1 MNGDWHNINGGGLPF
16 RRPPPTVD
24 DALPYSPFTSI
35 IPFSPD
41 IIPFPTA
48 EPPTPPTTL
57 TPDQQKAA
65 KKAVGIL
72 NDEIE
77 GQSTAQ
83 HLHDT
88 LKQLRNLLHR
98 DKLPEYHFKP
108 MPQLATPPPDSPVKG
123 TNGESSGYTPALSPF
138 ARMLLKQTDITFT
151 TPSVGASERPR
162 KERSPPRQPAAPQP
176 VRVAPQIASTP
187 NGSAHARNADLPY
200 PSSALSSAPS
210 STPVRPP
217 GPAVIIKPKSVSR
230 EEFRYIDSINT
241 SENLS
246 QKQEDKRAEGGAAV
260 LRPHEREIADG
271 KIDLLETLVTNL
283 TEDKDDL
290 DGSQHF
296 RKIITPDGEFNV
308 LKSRSMDNL
317 SEKMSGVVSL
327 GRFDAL
333 PVELVMQIQS
343 LLHPT
348 VLSTT
353 KNGLFSRDE
362 ATLELTESITTAKF
376 ALKSSK
382 LLLETMIEG
391 RDDYRMRREEIVDTI
406 IDLIKLVKDACIIP
420 IVQSRR
426 SGESQDLFNAA
437 SAYRQDLQAVLR
449 LSGAVLTRF
458 ATVIGKYNLSDR
470 ALNTLEYLTLE
481 LLVEQNSE
489 SEKDSVFTIRKFEHF
504 RQKAMDVLAQIFA
517 RYPDQRTSILSGIF
531 SNLEKLPD
539 KKASAR
545 QFVSAREMPIMTIS
559 ALFMRFVQV
568 VATNPGPRT
577 TSSTDSEI
585 KDVIVE
591 DDVSD
596 YEPGTSTKIVKK
608 VNKGRGTPTFI
619 AQNLT
624 TTATNTASFI
634 VTQLCERASN
644 TSKSGDKP
652 FRNLLD
658 LFIDDF
664 CNVLGSPQWPAAVML
679 LQVLLVRMRTILQD
693 DQANK
698 HSVVDKDMALTT
710 MARIG
715 CGVIDFKDQL
725 KKLKQRL
732 DVSQS
737 DLSSNLDRLVND
749 AMSEDQKE
757 RVNDVDLLAFDG
769 PYRMVIESLVE
780 YLDLRPSQEDP
791 HLQATTGCYVSSW
804 LTAVTKAFPEPNQ
817 ESRPEPIQIVQQ
829 CLESMI
835 VDPKWLARK
844 YKFQPVSDDQSKLA
858 AGIITLQSQ
867 VCRYLSQIVNFM
879 QLYAQDKIS
888 PKLRSRGTTAL
899 QQLLDKDPKVISEGH
914 VINMISSLRDSSPMV
929 REATLS
935 LLSNCLAKEPSLER
949 HVLPQIL
956 DMTTDP
962 SNGPKKKAIKLLKEI
977 YLRSN
982 SKQVRLKIAAPL
994 LLPSQ
999 DDESTIAELG
1009 RNVLEEIW
1017 LTTAS
1022 SGTKTDDSQH
1032 RLNRE
1037 QRAAFMVDLLESVGQ
1052 STVHLEAFEKFFIHC
1067 VSPES
1072 KAPAANLRICGELVA
1087 DLVDEVIDPG
1097 NGTDNKSQTRVMN
1110 TLSVFARIKP
1120 TLFSVDYLR
1129 HLKLYIKTIVNT
1141 DDVALVRPTVV
1152 VFRHVLPTLPS
1163 LQHAFAEEIRGSLMR
1178 NVPKLAKFASLGW
1191 PTSRE
1196 TLLDVVHCLWA
1207 ISGIS
1212 SIGAEKIFVTTCS
1225 VISQLRPLLSSANV
1239 LASAKESAVEKEKE
1253 DATKLKEK
1261 ILSYLILLGA
1271 FGQVCSLDQHA
1282 EPFVAKLR
1290 ATISKNEAL
1299 KKQMEPSLNQKSP
1312 PPPSLLLLDTVR
1324 PFTMQAWELDI
1335 REQALQSM
1343 GGICQQSPEHF
1354 MRSEV
1359 EKVVKLVF
1367 INEDNHSLRHV
1378 ALSFFRQFFT
1388 VAERRS
1394 ETGAQIAIGKG
1405 AVNGSARLETSF
1417 AATGNDQATLHLA
1430 QRFLEDFVKAA
1441 LQNKNELAVI
1451 ATDIIASI
1459 SRQGLVHPKE
1469 CGAALVALATSPNK
1483 SLAQVAGDEHRRIHE
1498 KQESY
1503 LEKEYMQAIHMA
1515 FRYQLD
1521 LFNDPRGMVEAT
1533 HTPKLA
1539 KLFEALKTGKKASLK
1554 KFIANFCKQID
1565 FDLSKLDASGPVPE
1579 AILYARFCLENLA
1592 LLDFPHQEE
1601 LAVFLN
1607 AVEAMVLNTTGPAVG
1622 VVIAEELPKQYIQV
1636 EQPQPMDPFQQHMLA
1651 AGPMNGML
1659 PSQPLPP
1666 VIQTVPQLAPPN
1678 IDDGRLRQIATAC
1691 TILQM
1696 VWETRSFIRRWYGI
1710 KHNGPIPQKEFAKPA
1725 TRNHLATTS
1734 KDLWERLS
1742 GVMSALDTRESMVKQ
1757 CYDFAD
1763 LLDIDRETFI
1773 DADGDDN
1780 LDAGYET
1787 PNDDGESSIPFPT
1800 SGRGRKRK
1808 SNVSLGGST
1817 PKKSKVRPTGSK
1829 KKRTSR
1835 TPDGEDDS
1843 D

>member
-1 MNGDWHNINGGGLPF
+1 MNGNWHNTNGGGLPIG
-16 RRPPPTVD
+16 RPPPTVD
-24 DALPYSPFTSI
+24 NALPYSPFTSI

-57 TPDQQKAA
+57 NPDQQKAA

-83 HLHDT
+83 HLHNT
-88 LKQLRNLLHR
+88 LNQLRNLLHR

-108 MPQLATPPPDSPVKG
+108 MPQLATPPPDSPVKSE
-123 TNGESSGYTPALSPF
+123 NGDSTTYAPALSPF
-138 ARMLLKQTDITFT
+138 ARMLLKQTDVTFT
-151 TPSVGASERPR
+151 TPSVSAPERTHREP
-162 KERSPPRQPAAPQP
+162 SPPQQTAPTQQARAAPHP
-176 VRVAPQIASTP
+176 PATP
-187 NGSAHARNADLPY
+187 NSNAFAQNTDLPY
-200 PSSALSSAPS
+200 PSSAISTAPS

-217 GPAVIIKPKSVSR
+217 GPAVVIKPKAGPR
-230 EEFRYIDSINT
+230 EGFRYIDHIET
-241 SENLS
+241 PGRLS
-246 QKQEDKRAEGGAAV
+246 QKKEDNRSEGGVAV

-271 KIDLLETLVTNL
+271 KIELLDTLITNL

-296 RKIITPDGEFNV
+296 IKTMTPDGEFNV
-308 LKSRSMDNL
+308 LKPRSMDNL

-327 GRFDAL
+327 GRFHAI
-333 PVELVMQIQS
+333 PVDLAMQIQS
-343 LLHPT
+343 LLYPA
-348 VLSTT
+348 VISTT
-353 KNGLFSRDE
+353 KNGLFPRDE
-362 ATLELTESITTAKF
+362 GTLELTDSIATARF

-391 RDDYRMRREEIVDTI
+391 RDDYRMRREEIVDSI
-406 IDLIKLVKDACIIP
+406 IDLIKLIKDACIIP
-420 IVQSRR
+420 IVQARR
-426 SGESQDLFNAA
+426 SGESQELWNAA
-437 SAYRQDLQAVLR
+437 SAQRQDLQPVLR
-449 LSGAVLTRF
+449 LCGAVLTRF

-489 SEKDSVFTIRKFEHF
+489 HEKDSVFTIKKFEHF

-545 QFVSAREMPIMTIS
+545 QFVSAREVPIMTIS

-568 VATNPGPRT
+568 VATNPGPRA
-577 TSSTDSEI
+577 TSADSDI
-585 KDVIVE
+585 KHVMVE
-591 DDVSD
+591 DEVSD
-596 YEPGTSTKIVKK
+596 YEPGTSESTAKKI
-608 VNKGRGTPTFI
+608 NKGKGTPEFI

-634 VTQLCERASN
+634 AGQLCERASN

-679 LQVLLVRMRTILQD
+679 LQMLLVRMRTILQD
-693 DQANK
+693 DQATK

-715 CGVIDFKDQL
+715 CGVIDFRDQL
-725 KKLKQRL
+725 KKIKQRL
-732 DVSQS
+732 DISQS
-737 DLSSNLDRLVND
+737 DLSTRLDRLVND
-749 AMSEDQKE
+749 VMSEDQKE

-780 YLDLRPSQEDP
+780 YLDLRPSQDDP
-791 HLQATTGCYVSSW
+791 HLQAATGCYVSSW
-804 LTAVTKAFPEPNQ
+804 LTNVTKAFPESS
-817 ESRPEPIQIVQQ
+817 EDSRPQAIKTVQQ

-835 VDPKWLARK
+835 ADPKWLAQK
-844 YKFQPVSDDQSKLA
+844 YKFQAVSDDQSKLA
-858 AGIITLQSQ
+858 AGVITLQSQ
-867 VCRYLSQIVNFM
+867 VCRYLSQIVNLM
-879 QLYAQDKIS
+879 QHYAQDKVS
-888 PKLRSRGTTAL
+888 PKLRSRGTAAL

-977 YLRSN
+977 YFRSTSN
-982 SKQVRLKIAAPL
+982 QVRLKIAAPL

-999 DDESTIAELG
+999 DDESTISELG

-1017 LTTAS
+1017 LTSATP
-1022 SGTKTDDSQH
+1022 GTKTDDSQN
-1032 RLNRE
+1032 RLNRA
-1037 QRAAFMVDLLESVGQ
+1037 QRATFMVDLLESLGQ
-1052 STVHLEAFEKFFIHC
+1052 STVHREAFEKFFIHC
-1067 VSPES
+1067 LSPEAKS
-1072 KAPAANLRICGELVA
+1072 PAANLRICGELVA

-1097 NGTDNKSQTRVMN
+1097 NGTDTKSQTRVMN
-1110 TLSVFARIKP
+1110 TLSVFAKIKP
-1120 TLFSVDYLR
+1120 DLYSVDHLR

-1152 VFRHVLPTLPS
+1152 IFRHVLPTLPS

-1178 NVPKLAKFASLGW
+1178 NVPKLARFASLGW

-1207 ISGIS
+1207 ISGMS
-1212 SIGAEKIFVTTCS
+1212 NMGAEKILVTTCS
-1225 VISQLRPLLSSANV
+1225 VISQLRPF
-1239 LASAKESAVEKEKE
+1239 LASAPLLAFAKESTSANDKEE
-1253 DATKLKEK
+1253 ATKLREK

-1271 FGQVCSLDQHA
+1271 FGQVCSLDEHA
-1282 EPFVAKLR
+1282 ESFIAKLR
-1290 ATISKNEAL
+1290 TSISKNEAL
-1299 KKQMEPSLNQKSP
+1299 KKQIEPSLNQKTP

-1324 PFTMQAWELDI
+1324 PFTMQSWELEI

-1354 MRSEV
+1354 MRGEV

-1367 INEDNHSLRHV
+1367 INEDNESLRRV

-1417 AATGNDQATLHLA
+1417 TATGNDQATLHLA

-1441 LQNKNELAVI
+1441 LKNKNELAVI

-1469 CGAALVALATSPNK
+1469 CGAALVALATSPMRN
-1483 SLAQVAGDEHRRIHE
+1483 LAQVAGDEHRRIHE

-1515 FRYQLD
+1515 FKYQLD
-1521 LFNDPRGMVEAT
+1521 MFDDPRGMVEAT

-1539 KLFEALKTGKKASLK
+1539 RLFEALKTGKKASLK

-1565 FDLSKLDASGPVPE
+1565 FDPSKLDASGAVPDPV
-1579 AILYARFCLENLA
+1579 LYARFCLENLA

-1622 VVIAEELPKQYIQV
+1622 VIIAEELPKQYVQV
-1636 EQPQPMDPFQQHMLA
+1636 EQPLQMDAFQQQLLA
-1651 AGPMNGML
+1651 AGGMNGM
-1659 PSQPLPP
+1659 PLPTVP
-1666 VIQTVPQLAPPN
+1666 IQTVPQLALPT
-1678 IDDGRLRQIATAC
+1678 IDNGRLRQITTAC
-1691 TILQM
+1691 IILQM
-1696 VWETRSFIRRWYGI
+1696 VWETRSFIRRWYNI
-1710 KHNGPIPQKEFAKPA
+1710 KHNGPISPKEYAKPA
-1725 TRNHLATTS
+1725 TRNHLATTG

-1742 GVMSALDTRESMVKQ
+1742 GVMRALDTRESMVKQ

-1763 LLDIDRETFI
+1763 LLDVDREIF
-1773 DADGDDN
+1773 AEAEGDDG
-1780 LDAGYET
+1780 LGAGYET
-1787 PNDDGESSIPFPT
+1787 PTEDNENDIPFPT

-1817 PKKSKVRPTGSK
+1817 PKKARGRPSSLK

-1835 TPDGEDDS
+1835 TPDGDDDS

>member
-1 MNGDWHNINGGGLPF
+1 MNGDWHNVNGGGLPF

-41 IIPFPTA
+41 VIPFPTS

-57 TPDQQKAA
+57 TTEQQKAA

-98 DKLPEYHFKP
+98 DKLPEYHFKS

-123 TNGESSGYTPALSPF
+123 TNGDSSGFTPALSPF
-138 ARMLLKQTDITFT
+138 ARMLLKQTDVAFT
-151 TPSVGASERPR
+151 TPDVGAPEQPR
-162 KERSPPRQPAAPQP
+162 KERSTPQQPTASQQA
-176 VRVAPQIASTP
+176 RVAPQPLASD
-187 NGSAHARNADLPY
+187 RNADLPY
-200 PSSALSSAPS
+200 PPSVIS
-210 STPVRPP
+210 STPSNTPIHPP
-217 GPAVIIKPKSVSR
+217 GPAVIIKPKAVSR
-230 EEFRYIDSINT
+230 EEFRYIGKIET
-241 SENLS
+241 PERLS
-246 QKQEDKRAEGGAAV
+246 QKQENSGAEGGAAV

-271 KIDLLETLVTNL
+271 KIELLDTLVTSL

-296 RKIITPDGEFNV
+296 IKITTPDGELNV
-308 LKSRSMDNL
+308 LKPRSMENL

-353 KNGLFSRDE
+353 KNGLFSQDE
-362 ATLELTESITTAKF
+362 TGMELTESIATAKH

-391 RDDYRMRREEIVDTI
+391 RDDYRMRREDIVDTI

-420 IVQSRR
+420 IVQARR
-426 SGESQDLFNAA
+426 SGESQDLFNSV
-437 SAYRQDLQAVLR
+437 SANRQDLQVVLR
-449 LSGAVLTRF
+449 HCGAVLARF

-489 SEKDSVFTIRKFEHF
+489 HEKDSLFSIRKFEHF

-517 RYPDQRTSILSGIF
+517 RYPDQRTSILGGIF

-545 QFVSAREMPIMTIS
+545 QFVSAREVPIMTIS

-568 VATNPGPRT
+568 VATNPDPRT
-577 TSSTDSEI
+577 TSSASSEI
-585 KDVIVE
+585 KDIMVE
-591 DDVSD
+591 DDASD
-596 YEPGTSTKIVKK
+596 YEPGTSPKPSRK
-608 VNKGRGTPTFI
+608 VNKSRGSPTFI

-634 VTQLCERASN
+634 ATQLCERASN

-725 KKLKQRL
+725 KKIKQRL
-732 DVSQS
+732 DISQS
-737 DLSSNLDRLVND
+737 DLSSKLDRLVNE
-749 AMSEDQKE
+749 AMSEDHKE
-757 RVNDVDLLAFDG
+757 GVNRVDLLAFDG

-791 HLQATTGCYVSSW
+791 HLQATTGCYISSW
-804 LTAVTKAFPEPNQ
+804 LTAVTKAYPEPN
-817 ESRPEPIQIVQQ
+817 EDNRPQSIREVQQ

-835 VDPKWLARK
+835 MDPKWLTRK
-844 YKFQPVSDDQSKLA
+844 YKFQSVSDDQSKLA
-858 AGIITLQSQ
+858 AGVITLQSQ

-888 PKLRSRGTTAL
+888 PKLRSRGTAAL

-914 VINMISSLRDSSPMV
+914 VINMIPSLRDSSPMV

-977 YLRSN
+977 YLRST

-999 DDESTIAELG
+999 DDESAIAELG

-1017 LTTAS
+1017 LTTAG
-1022 SGTKTDDSQH
+1022 SGTKTDESQH
-1032 RLNRE
+1032 RLNRA
-1037 QRAAFMVDLLESVGQ
+1037 QRASFMVDLLESVGQ

-1067 VSPES
+1067 LSHEAKS
-1072 KAPAANLRICGELVA
+1072 PAANLRICGELVA

-1110 TLSVFARIKP
+1110 TLSIFARIKP

-1152 VFRHVLPTLPS
+1152 VFRYVLPTLPS

-1207 ISGIS
+1207 ISGIP
-1212 SIGAEKIFVTTCS
+1212 SIGAEKILVTTCS
-1225 VISQLRPLLSSANV
+1225 VISQLRPLLSSAPV
-1239 LASAKESAVEKEKE
+1239 LASAKESTLEKEKE

-1271 FGQVCSLDQHA
+1271 FGQVCSLDEHA

-1290 ATISKNEAL
+1290 TTISKNEAL

-1312 PPPSLLLLDTVR
+1312 PPPSLLLLETVR

-1354 MRSEV
+1354 MRAEV
-1359 EKVVKLVF
+1359 EKVVKLIF
-1367 INEDNHSLRHV
+1367 INEDNDSLRHV
-1378 ALSFFRQFFT
+1378 VLSFFRQFFT

-1430 QRFLEDFVKAA
+1430 QRFLEDFVKTA

-1483 SLAQVAGDEHRRIHE
+1483 GLAQVAGDEHRRIHE

-1503 LEKEYMQAIHMA
+1503 LEKEYMQAIRMA

-1521 LFNDPRGMVEAT
+1521 LFNDSRGMVEAT

-1539 KLFEALKTGKKASLK
+1539 KLFDALKTGKKASLK
-1554 KFIANFCKQID
+1554 KFIVNFCKQID
-1565 FDLSKLDASGPVPE
+1565 FDLSKLDARDPIPE
-1579 AILYARFCLENLA
+1579 AVLYARFCLENLA

-1607 AVEAMVLNTTGPAVG
+1607 AIEAMVLNTTGPAVG

-1636 EQPQPMDPFQQHMLA
+1636 EQPRLIDPFQQQMLA
-1651 AGPMNGML
+1651 NGYMNGA
-1659 PSQPLPP
+1659 PPPQHLPP
-1666 VIQTVPQLAPPN
+1666 VQQDMPQLAPPN

-1691 TILQM
+1691 LILQM
-1696 VWETRSFIRRWYGI
+1696 VWETRSFVRRWYGI
-1710 KHNGPIPQKEFAKPA
+1710 KHNGPISPKEYAKPA

-1742 GVMSALDTRESMVKQ
+1742 GAMHALSSRESMVKQ

-1763 LLDIDRETFI
+1763 LLDIDRETFV
-1773 DADGDDN
+1773 DADADDA
-1780 LDAGYET
+1780 LDAGFET
-1787 PNDDGESSIPFPT
+1787 PNEDGENGVPFPT

-1817 PKKSKVRPTGSK
+1817 PKKARGRSAGSK
-1829 KKRTSR
+1829 KKRNSR
-1835 TPDGEDDS
+1835 TPDGDDDS